1 MDEKDNTQNPQALF
15 EYALKIIDSTPTFKE
30 FAIAM
35 MDFACGPNED
45 IIALYDMLCK
55 YGLPADVKI
64 EPGFMQGRDKDKL
77 MAYMSEWYSRFLMN
91 EQNKASGNSL
101 KIKEDIDE
109 LHLKIKAFRQSDR
122 FKEMLDMAAKFHYL
136 APFNA
141 LLVSMQKRGAAFVLS
156 VNQWRKL
163 GRRPKIN
170 GQQLIALVPFGPVQ
184 VLFDYSDTEPI
195 EGVRIP
201 YGEGVAAVMDW
212 WEYKSGKWERLKG
225 QTVDPEF
232 WRKLK
237 ENMARYG
244 IAYHDD
250 MNAAGRFSGYIRE
263 YKDESLQLYIGR
275 NQYEMVK
282 FQAKSRFLINVNKD
296 YPSGMKL
303 LTVCHELAHLF
314 CRHVY
319 YEKSKVRELTI
330 KEEEFEAETVAWL
343 VCKRLGIDIP
353 SEDYLATYAREGE
366 LPNYN
371 LNEIMKAVT
380 KIENMI
386 QGMVAVKST
395 DWYKNDPKY
404 KSIAD
409 QAIALYDER
418 KTPK

>member
-1 MDEKDNTQNPQALF
+1 M

-35 MDFACGPNED
+35 MDFACGPKEN
-45 IIALYDMLCK
+45 IIALYDMLCN

-64 EPGFMQGRDKDKL
+64 EVNFMQGRDKDKL
-77 MAYMSEWYSRFLMN
+77 MACMSEWYSRFLMN

-122 FKEMLDMAAKFHYL
+122 FKEMLDMAAKFYHL

-141 LLVSMQKRGAAFVLS
+141 LLVSMQKRGATFVLS

-163 GRRPKIN
+163 GRRPTIN

-195 EGVRIP
+195 EGERNL
-201 YGEGVAAVMDW
+201 YGEGVEAVMDW
-212 WEYKSGKWERLKG
+212 WECRSGKWERLKG
-225 QTVDPEF
+225 ITGGSEL

-263 YKDESLQLYIGR
+263 YNDENLQLYVGR

-282 FQAKSRFLINVNKD
+282 FEAKSRFLINVNKY
-296 YPSGMKL
+296 YPPAMKFQ
-303 LTVCHELAHLF
+303 TVCHELAHLF

-319 YEKSKVRELTI
+319 YEKSKVRDLTI

-343 VCKRLGIDIP
+343 VCKRLGILIP
-353 SEDYLATYAREGE
+353 SENYLAVYAREGE
-366 LPNYN
+366 LPEYN

-386 QGMVAVKST
+386 NGMVGVKST
-395 DWYKNDPKY
+395 DWYKNDSNY

-409 QAIALYDER
+409 QAVAVYEGREKL
-418 KTPK
+418 K